1 MYLNKKMVKN
11 NKVVISII
19 LFLILFS
26 IVHYIKP
33 GFLYTKEGGFRNFGV
48 GYRNKTVI
56 PIWLVSIILG
66 ILCYLAVSYYL
77 LFY

>member
-1 MYLNKKMVKN
+1 MYLNKKIIKN
-11 NKVVISII
+11 NRVIISII

-56 PIWLVSIILG
+56 PIWLISIILG